1 MKAAVINLRVRPE
14 QRDLIDQAAES
25 LGTSRTDFMLE
36 AACLR
41 AQDVLLDRTYFAM
54 NAKAFAA
61 FAALLDQPSVSN
73 PGLTRLLETP
83 SPWSR
88 KTSE

>member
-14 QRDLIDQAAES
+14 QRDLIDQAAAS
-25 LGTSRTDFMLE
+25 LGTSRTDFVLE

-41 AQDVLLDRTYFAM
+41 AQDVLLERTYFAV

-61 FAALLDQPSVSN
+61 FASLLDQPSVPN